1 MKQFIGSTNNVG
13 IRQTEE
19 GIQPFVEVIL
29 LLTEPNYNAG
39 LNGVDK
45 TNQVS
50 DCRFFASAKGL
61 RTLAGHLEEMAD
73 EADNFMRHVK
83 EKLNE

>member
-39 LNGVDK
+39 LNGVIK
-45 TNQVS
+45 RIKCQTAV
-50 DCRFFASAKGL
+50 FL
-61 RTLAGHLEEMAD
+61 HLQKA
-73 EADNFMRHVK
+73 
-83 EKLNE
+83 